1 MLTTSPFIVTV
12 GRCFGSGGRE
22 LGSLLAKRLNVEFY
36 DKKLL
41 LDAARQSGFLPE
53 LIERGDE
60 RQPSIFG
67 GVSFSLDMFM
77 SSPFTG
83 PACVTDDTVYQA
95 QSDVIRHLG
104 RTQSC
109 VIVGRTADY
118 VLRDHPCCINLF
130 VHAPER
136 DCIRRIIARGDRTN
150 ESDARAMMRKINKLR
165 ASYYNFYTDRHWG
178 QASTYDLTLD
188 SSLLPMEQLAEMLA
202 SYVNMRLEAAAARGA
217 I

>member
-1 MLTTSPFIVTV
+1 MSLNSKLKTEKLKNCNFQLSIFNYIRYLCCMLTTSPFIVTV

-104 RTQSC
+104 RT
-109 VIVGRTADY
+109 RE
-118 VLRDHPCCINLF
+118 F
-130 VHAPER
+130 
-136 DCIRRIIARGDRTN
+136 
-150 ESDARAMMRKINKLR
+150 
-165 ASYYNFYTDRHWG
+165 
-178 QASTYDLTLD
+178 D
-188 SSLLPMEQLAEMLA
+188 S
-202 SYVNMRLEAAAARGA
+202 
-217 I
+217 